1 MFPKRAFCCGFLT
14 PPQKVRAAQ
23 RYREINTPIFPGEKT
38 INLNASIQPNPFFQL
53 VILPPT
59 DEESFGQRPSHS

>member
-1 MFPKRAFCCGFLT
+1 MFPKRAFCCGFPT
-14 PPQKVRAAQ
+14 PPQKVFTAQ
-23 RYREINTPIFPGEKT
+23 SYEDMNTPIFPGEKT

-59 DEESFGQRPSHS
+59 DEKSFGQRPSHS